1 MRKVECTTVKY
12 SYENGNRIGTKEVS
26 SGLFHQ
32 WGCCFE
38 EFETGA
44 GNYSVAIVELEDGT
58 IREFLP
64 TEVKFISAA

>member
-1 MRKVECTTVKY
+1 MRKVECTVVKY
-12 SYENGNRIGTKEVS
+12 SYKNGVRDEKKEIFHGV
-26 SGLFHQ
+26 FHQ

-58 IREFLP
+58 IRECLP

>member
-1 MRKVECTTVKY
+1 MRQVECTSTKY
-12 SYENGNRIGTKEVS
+12 SYENGIRKETKEVFL
-26 SGLFHQ
+26 GIFHL
-32 WGCCFE
+32 WGCSFE
-38 EFETGA
+38 EFENGP